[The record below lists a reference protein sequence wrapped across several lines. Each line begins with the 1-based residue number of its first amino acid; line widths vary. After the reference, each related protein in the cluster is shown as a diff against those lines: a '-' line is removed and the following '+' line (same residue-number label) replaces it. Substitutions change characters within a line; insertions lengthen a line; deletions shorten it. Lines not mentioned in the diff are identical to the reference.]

1 MCSILLLNNIGVSFK
16 MFYKFENT
24 FFVSAH
30 DYLLKSFKF
39 DLQQNQLVDLTIGS
53 PTFFVNFYNL
63 IPKLTI
69 KALLPRNYGGLES
82 PTVTIIDGV
91 IRGHSNHLDFYSFI
105 DYAIKYGINVNSALE
120 RIIITRSFTAHQ
132 LANTIICKL
141 PKMIQKYR
149 SNIVI
154 ITDLFAT
161 DEQLHLSERRWLL
174 GHIIKSIHDIS
185 ESIITAVFSPVVID
199 DFRKV
204 IDNNL
209 KSEINTTTNKQNRE
223 MK

>member
-1 MCSILLLNNIGVSFK
+1 
-16 MFYKFENT
+16 MFYNLQKT
-24 FFVSAH
+24 LFVSAH

-39 DLQQNQLVDLTIGS
+39 ELQQNQLVDLTIGS
-53 PTFFVNFYNL
+53 PTFFVNHYNL

-69 KALLPRNYGGLES
+69 KSLLPRNFGGMES
-82 PTVTIIDGV
+82 PTVTIIDGG
-91 IRGHSNHLDFYSFI
+91 IRGHSNHIDFYSFI
-105 DYAIKYGINVNSALE
+105 DYAIQYGIDVNSALE

-141 PKMIQKYR
+141 PKMIQKNR

-161 DEQLHLSERRWLL
+161 DEQLHLSERKWLL
-174 GHIIKSIHDIS
+174 GHMVKSIHNIS
-185 ESIITAVFSPVVID
+185 ESIIAAVFSPVVID

-204 IDNNL
+204 IDNKL
-209 KSEINTTTNKQNRE
+209 KKSKIITTNKQTKQKE

>member
-1 MCSILLLNNIGVSFK
+1 
-16 MFYKFENT
+16 MFYKFKNT
-24 FFVSAH
+24 FFVSAY

-53 PTFFVNFYNL
+53 PTIFINLYNL

-69 KALLPRNYGGLES
+69 KSLLPRNYGGMES
-82 PTVTIIDGV
+82 PTVTIIDGAS
-91 IRGHSNHLDFYSFI
+91 RGHSNHLD
-105 DYAIKYGINVNSALE
+105 AIHCGMNVNSVLE
-120 RIIITRSFTAHQ
+120 RIIVTRSFTAHQ
-132 LANTIICKL
+132 LADILICKL

-161 DEQLHLSERRWLL
+161 DKQLHLSERKWLL
-174 GHIIKSIHDIS
+174 GHMVKSIHNIS
-185 ESIITAVFSPVVID
+185 ESIIAAIFSPVVID

-204 IDNNL
+204 IDNKL
-209 KSEINTTTNKQNRE
+209 KKSKIITTNKQNRE
-223 MK
+223 R

>member
-1 MCSILLLNNIGVSFK
+1 

-53 PTFFVNFYNL
+53 PTIFINLYNL

-69 KALLPRNYGGLES
+69 KALLPSNYDGGMES
-82 PTVTIIDGV
+82 PTVTIIDGA

-105 DYAIKYGINVNSALE
+105 DYAIQYGMNVNSILE
-120 RIIITRSFTAHQ
+120 RIIITKSFTAHQ

-161 DEQLHLSERRWLL
+161 DEQLHLYERKWLL
-174 GHIIKSIHDIS
+174 GHMVKSIHNIS
-185 ESIITAVFSPVVID
+185 ESIIVAIFSPVVID

-204 IDNNL
+204 IENKL
-209 KSEINTTTNKQNRE
+209 KKSKIMTPTNKQNRE
-223 MK
+223 R

>member
-1 MCSILLLNNIGVSFK
+1 
-16 MFYKFENT
+16 MFYKFKNT

-30 DYLLKSFKF
+30 DHLLKSFKF

-53 PTFFVNFYNL
+53 PTIFINLYNL

-69 KALLPRNYGGLES
+69 KSLLPRNYGGMES
-82 PTVTIIDGV
+82 PTVTIIDGAS
-91 IRGHSNHLDFYSFI
+91 RGHSNHLDFYSFI
-105 DYAIKYGINVNSALE
+105 DYAIHCGMNVNSVLE
-120 RIIITRSFTAHQ
+120 RIIVTRSFTAHQ
-132 LANTIICKL
+132 LADTLICKL

-161 DEQLHLSERRWLL
+161 DKQLHLSERKWLL
-174 GHIIKSIHDIS
+174 GHMVKSIHNIS
-185 ESIITAVFSPVVID
+185 ESIIAAIFSPVVID

-204 IDNNL
+204 IDNKL
-209 KSEINTTTNKQNRE
+209 KKSKIITTNKQNRE
-223 MK
+223 R

>member
-1 MCSILLLNNIGVSFK
+1 MYSISLLNNIGVSFK

-30 DYLLKSFKF
+30 DYLLKLFKF
-39 DLQQNQLVDLTIGS
+39 DLQRNQLVNLIIGS
-53 PTFFVNFYNL
+53 PTFFINFYNL

-69 KALLPRNYGGLES
+69 KAFLPKNYGGLES
-82 PTVTIIDGV
+82 PTTVTIINSV

-120 RIIITRSFTAHQ
+120 RIIITRSFTDHQ
-132 LANTIICKL
+132 LANTVICKL

-161 DEQLHLSERRWLL
+161 DEQLHLSERRWLF

-185 ESIITAVFSPVVID
+185 KSIIAAVFSPVVID

-209 KSEINTTTNKQNRE
+209 KSEIITTTNKQNR
-223 MK
+223 KR

>member
-1 MCSILLLNNIGVSFK
+1 MYSISLLNNIGVSFK

-30 DYLLKSFKF
+30 DYLLKLFKF

-91 IRGHSNHLDFYSFI
+91 IRGHSNHLDFYIFI
-105 DYAIKYGINVNSALE
+105 DYAIQYGINVNSALE
-120 RIIITRSFTAHQ
+120 RIIITRSFTAHR
-132 LANTIICKL
+132 LANTVICKL
-141 PKMIQKYR
+141 SKMIQKCR

-161 DEQLHLSERRWLL
+161 DGQIHLSERRWLL
-174 GHIIKSIHDIS
+174 SHIIKSIHDIS
-185 ESIITAVFSPVVID
+185 ESIIAAVFSPVVID
-199 DFRKV
+199 DIRKV

-209 KSEINTTTNKQNRE
+209 KSEIITTTNKQNRE
-223 MK
+223 R

>member
-1 MCSILLLNNIGVSFK
+1 
-16 MFYKFENT
+16 MFYKFQNT
-24 FFVSAH
+24 FFVLSH
-30 DYLLKSFKF
+30 YLLKSFKF
-39 DLQQNQLVDLTIGS
+39 NIQQNQFIDLTIGS
-53 PTFFVNFYNL
+53 PTIFVNLYNL

-69 KALLPRNYGGLES
+69 KALLPRNYGGMES
-82 PTVTIIDGV
+82 PTVTIIDGG

-105 DYAIKYGINVNSALE
+105 DYAIQYGINVNSALE

-132 LANTIICKL
+132 LANTVICKL

-161 DEQLHLSERRWLL
+161 DEQLHLSERKWLVS
-174 GHIIKSIHDIS
+174 HMVKSIHNIS
-185 ESIITAVFSPVVID
+185 ESIIAAIFSPVVID

-204 IDNNL
+204 IDNKL
-209 KSEINTTTNKQNRE
+209 KKSKIITTNKQNTER
-223 MK
+223 